1 MVLKPSWRTPLAAL
15 ALAQIMREAGLPDGM
30 VTIATLS
37 PADTEEIGPEEH
49 GDHWVYRYKRCRVCG
64 FTVRVVLRTI
74 PDAALLASVRKILST
89 TFQRNSP
96 T

>member
-1 MVLKPSWRTPLAAL
+1 MPTIVEYADTKVPLNRYPHRIISPSHS
-15 ALAQIMREAGLPDGM
+15 
-30 VTIATLS
+30 S
-37 PADTEEIGPEEH
+37 PCCFSDTEEIGPEAH